1 MKTTTTITARFISHT
16 FGQFHNA
23 LSFGKVWGDAG
34 KALVKTVLAR
44 MNALQP
50 TEVTNLQG
58 QPMRV
63 FDLTLTVQEALEMIA
78 LLYSPAFVWPL
89 EDADLDER
97 EFIARALT
105 YDLLLLVREEAYR
118 EMREEMEETASLFE

>member
-1 MKTTTTITARFISHT
+1 MNTTTTITARFISHT

-44 MNALQP
+44 MNTLQP

-78 LLYSPAFVWPL
+78 LLYSPGFVWPL